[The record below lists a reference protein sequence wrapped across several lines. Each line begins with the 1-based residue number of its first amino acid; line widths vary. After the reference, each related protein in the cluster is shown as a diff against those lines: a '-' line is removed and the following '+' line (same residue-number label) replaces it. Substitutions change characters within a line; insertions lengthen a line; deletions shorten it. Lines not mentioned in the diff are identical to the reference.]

1 MDWMDIIAG
10 LLFIVFPLLG
20 PVLKKLIG
28 TKMEFQQEVQERHQ
42 KSIFEEVLEEIRK
55 EQQAMEAQ
63 SEDFSNEE
71 LEVEQMVEQMQV
83 EPEPPQYVE
92 PIPEFNF
99 YDEAKTTIRS
109 PKKTVRSAILQE
121 EQEKPKEKIDPKKL
135 VLYSEIMEPKYKH

>member
-1 MDWMDIIAG
+1 
-10 LLFIVFPLLG
+10 
-20 PVLKKLIG
+20 
-28 TKMEFQQEVQERHQ
+28 MELPEEVQEQNQ

-71 LEVEQMVEQMQV
+71 LEVEQEVELPE
-83 EPEPPQYVE
+83 EPKFVE
-92 PIPEFNF
+92 PIPDFNF

-109 PKKTVRSAILQE
+109 PKKTVKPAILQE